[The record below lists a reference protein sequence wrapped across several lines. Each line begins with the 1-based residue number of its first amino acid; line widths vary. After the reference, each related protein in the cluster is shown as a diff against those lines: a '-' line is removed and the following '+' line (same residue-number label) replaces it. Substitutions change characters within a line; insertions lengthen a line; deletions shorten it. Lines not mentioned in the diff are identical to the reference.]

1 MSASFGASATS
12 RFGTVTGWEK
22 QSASEN
28 EVSVRANAFDG
39 IGNESQSNL
48 YDKRV
53 EVTEEWKANLTT
65 TAPTIPASIGA
76 VTNDYVLTGI
86 TVSTVNNDFATM
98 TLTGHKHEDGSDGTL
113 KSVSHGITLQRGFG
127 TSNFGSSGGESI
139 DSSSANIELDH
150 AEVADAGGDTDRGE
164 NHNPRVSITVTV
176 LGTGV
181 TAPSTYDTISVSAD
195 STNTDFIR
203 ATGEFYKPLQ
213 FT

>member
-1 MSASFGASATS
+1 MSASFGAAAES
-12 RFGTVTGWEK
+12 RFGTITGWKK
-22 QSASEN
+22 QSSSEN
-28 EVSVRANAFDG
+28 TVVNRANAFDG
-39 IGNESQSNL
+39 IGNESQSEL
-48 YDKRV
+48 YDGRV
-53 EVTEEWKANLTT
+53 EVTEEWKSDLTT

-98 TLTGHKHEDGSDGTL
+98 TLTGHKHEEGSDGTL
-113 KSVSHGITLQRGFG
+113 KSVSHGITMSRGFG
-127 TSNFGSSGGESI
+127 TSAFGSTGGESI
-139 DSSSANIELDH
+139 DSSSATIELDH
-150 AEVADAGGDTDRGE
+150 AEVADAGGNTARGE

-203 ATGEFYKPLQ
+203 TTGEFYKPLQ